1 MTVLMKMDADT
12 AYSSRPADVAIEEL
26 YEEQSEAIFHLGLDL
41 LGGDTEAARDLVQET
56 FIAAFEAWERF
67 EGRAKASTWLYT
79 IARRTAWR
87 MRRLRA
93 GQPRHMEEFVEDAY
107 PVETDQPNGDDPLAA
122 LIAEE
127 GERRLHE
134 ALAALPIQYRLPVS
148 LKELDGLSVADVAD
162 ALHLNEGT
170 VKSRLHRG
178 RDRLAVMLDPA
189 REVAPEAA

>member
-12 AYSSRPADVAIEEL
+12 AYPSRPADVAIEEL

-93 GQPRHMEEFVEDAY
+93 GQPRHMEEFDEDAY

-127 GERRLHE
+127 EERRLHE
-134 ALAALPIQYRLPVS
+134 ALATLPIRYRLPVS

-170 VKSRLHRG
+170 VKSRLYRG
-178 RDRLAVMLDPA
+178 RDRLAAILDPA
-189 REVAPEAA
+189 REIATEAA